1 METFALDDESSLL
14 YGKVTGCPVDFDELW
29 DLHPP
34 TFNKIKMFDKYVPV
48 PRYQLFYLRDYC
60 FSGVVHKAEPLHDG
74 FKPFLEFVNSLGM
87 GAFNGILVNFY
98 ENGKHCVGAHRDNE
112 RDLIPNSPVVTVSL
126 GQTRTFRLRSYDTKR
141 VVLDLPLEDGTY
153 CAMTGLTNQRYTH
166 EIVKGTEPDRR
177 ISITFRQF
185 KEM

>member
-1 METFALDDESSLL
+1 MDDESSVL

-29 DLHPP
+29 ALHPP
-34 TFNKIKMFDKYVPV
+34 TFHKIKMFDRMVPV
-48 PRYQLFYLRDYC
+48 PRYQLFYLRDYG
-60 FSGVVHKAEPLHDG
+60 FSGVVHKAEPFLHDG

-87 GAFNGILVNFY
+87 GTFNGILVNFY
-98 ENGKHCVGAHRDNE
+98 ENGKHYVGPHRDNE

-126 GQTRTFRLRSYDTKR
+126 GQKRIFRLRSYKTKE

-153 CAMTGLTNQRYTH
+153 CVMAGLTNQLYTH
-166 EIVKGTEPDRR
+166 EIVKGTETGRR

-185 KEM
+185 R